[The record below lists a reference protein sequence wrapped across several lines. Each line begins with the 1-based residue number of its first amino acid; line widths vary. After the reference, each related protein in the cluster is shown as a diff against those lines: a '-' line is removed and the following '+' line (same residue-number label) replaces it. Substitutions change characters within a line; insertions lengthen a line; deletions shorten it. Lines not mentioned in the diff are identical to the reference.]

1 MALLSF
7 IECRGGE
14 CRLGASSF
22 DKLYLP
28 WDFRRGTR
36 LQPPALLAEVVILS
50 NIMLLDEGQSP
61 PGDDR
66 IAEREILWGK

>member
-36 LQPPALLAEVVILS
+36 LPPALLAEVVILS